1 MKRILLGLILLCGVG
16 AFAQG
21 VTTSSINGQIKDQN
35 GEPLPGANIIAVHQP
50 SGTTYGSLTD
60 FDGFYR
66 VPNMRV
72 GGPYKIEISYVGFKT
87 QTLNDIYLRLGD
99 SERISLEL
107 QEEASQLDEVVI
119 TATKDGIFDSG
130 QKGSNTNVSLRDI
143 NNLPSTSRSLG
154 DFLRSTPEAQ
164 VGEDGRISIGGQNNR
179 YNAIYIDGAVNNDA
193 FGLAASGTNGGQS
206 GVNPISIDAVESFQV
221 NLAPFDVRQS
231 GFAGGSINAITRSGT
246 NNLEASAYYYVRNQ
260 DLVGKTPT
268 AIEDNEDERERLA
281 DFTAELYG
289 ARVGGAIVKDKLFYF
304 VNYERQDEVT
314 PQPFNF
320 DQYQGAATLEDIQNL
335 RQSLIDNFGYDPGT
349 FLDNPSSL
357 VSDKLITR
365 LDWNINDKN
374 TITLRNSYVDAENI
388 DARASSD
395 RNIEFGNG
403 AEFFPSR
410 TNSTTLE
417 WSTTNGSNMSNNL
430 IVAYTDVLDDRSPTG
445 SPFPAVRLTDGPAN
459 IDFGSEPFSTANLLE
474 QQVINVTNNFEYYV
488 GRHKLTVG
496 ANFESFDAKNVFF
509 RQNFGSYEFELRE
522 TGEFDENGDPITI
535 SGFERFTDYLNNP
548 SSGIFADNFDRG
560 YSLLGGEGDASLGA
574 AEFNYSQLGFY
585 LQDDIDVTDNFKLSL
600 GLRFDLPFFDDGLVN
615 EDFNTRTVELL
626 EANGKDLQGARV
638 GQAIDTQLHF
648 SPRLG
653 FSWDVFDDRTTQ
665 IRGGIGV
672 FTSRIPLVWP
682 GGAYNNNGLTAG
694 FVNENN
700 FGEEGV
706 AFNPDPFGQAQS
718 PGFGNGA
725 VPQTGQ
731 TGGQIDIFAPD
742 FKLPQVAKFNLAV
755 DQKLPFWGLIASGEF
770 LYTDI
775 LNNIFYENLNIGGP
789 VGNLNGADNRPFYN
803 RRELI
808 DEAYSSIYLATNTN
822 EGYAYNATFR
832 LFKPFENGF
841 SGSLAYTFGDSYN
854 IFEGTS
860 SQNSSQWRNL
870 ITVDGKNADPEVQR
884 SDFALGSR
892 FTANFSYE
900 KEWSENFKS
909 TIGLFYNGQQGSP
922 YSFTYNDDGADLLN
936 DDSRDNALIYI
947 PRDASEINLVQNGD
961 FTPEQQWEAL
971 DRFIESSDY
980 LRERR
985 GQYAERNGT
994 FGPWSHIIDLKFLQD
1009 FSLNFNEKKHTF
1021 QFSLD
1026 IFNFTN
1032 LINKDWG
1039 VRPFIQRR
1047 AEIIN
1052 VQEGG
1057 PDPEFTFNV
1066 DDFQSVDD
1074 LEVIDDRGAFS
1085 SRWQIQ
1091 VGLRY
1096 IFK

>member
-1 MKRILLGLILLCGVG
+1 MKKILLGLILLCGVS

-21 VTTSSINGQIKDQN
+21 VTTSSINGQVKDQN
-35 GEPLPGANIIAVHQP
+35 GEPLPGANIIAIHQP

-87 QTLNDIYLRLGD
+87 QTLENIFLRLGD
-99 SERISLEL
+99 SERISVEM

-119 TATKDGIFDSG
+119 TATKDGVFDSG
-130 QKGSNTNVSLRDI
+130 QKGSNTNISLREI

-154 DFLRSTPEAQ
+154 DFLRQTPEAQ
-164 VGEDGRISIGGQNNR
+164 VTDGGSISLGGQNNR

-193 FGLAASGTNGGQS
+193 FGLAGSGTNGGQT
-206 GVNPISIDAVESFQV
+206 GVNPISIDAIESFQV

-246 NNLEASAYYYVRNQ
+246 NNLEASAYYYLRNQ
-260 DLVGKTPT
+260 DLAGKTPT
-268 AIEDNEDERERLA
+268 AIQDDEDERERLA
-281 DFTAELYG
+281 DFTAKLIG
-289 ARVGGAIVKDKLFYF
+289 ARVGGALVKDKLFFF
-304 VNYERQDEVT
+304 VNYERQDEET

-320 DQYQGAATLEDIQNL
+320 DQYQGDASLADIQDL
-335 RQSLIDNFGYDPGT
+335 RQNLINNFGYDPGT

-374 TITLRNSYVDAENI
+374 TLTLRNSYVKAENT
-388 DARASSD
+388 DPSASGD
-395 RNIEFGNG
+395 RTIEFGNAG
-403 AEFFPSR
+403 VFFPSR

-417 WSTTNGSNMSNNL
+417 WSTTNGSNISNNL
-430 IVAYTDVLDDRSPTG
+430 IVAYTDVLDDRGPIG
-445 SPFPAVRLTDGPAN
+445 SPFPSVRIQDGSGN

-474 QQVINVTNNFEYYV
+474 QQIINITNNFEYYK
-488 GRHKLTVG
+488 GRHKITLG

-509 RQNFGSYEFELRE
+509 RQNYGQYRFFSLDDFNSY
-522 TGEFDENGDPITI
+522 FDDNVPDAPV
-535 SGFERFTDYLNNP
+535 RFFDY
-548 SSGIFADNFDRG
+548 G
-560 YSLLGGEGDASLGA
+560 YSLLGGVGDDSLGA
-574 AEFNYSQLGFY
+574 AEFNYSQVGFY
-585 LQDDIDVTDNFKLSL
+585 LQDDVDVTDNFKLSV

-615 EDFNTRTVELL
+615 DDFNTRTVALL

-638 GQAIDTQLHF
+638 GQGIDTQLHF

-653 FSWDVFDDRTTQ
+653 FSWDVFGNNTTQ
-665 IRGGIGV
+665 IRGGAGI

-694 FVNENN
+694 FVDERV
-700 FGEEGV
+700 FDGDV
-706 AFNPDPFGQAQS
+706 FFNPDPFTQGQN
-718 PGFGNGA
+718 PGYGNGA
-725 VPQTGQ
+725 QPGTGA

-775 LNNIFYENLNIGGP
+775 LNNIFYENVNIGGP
-789 VGNLNGADNRPFYN
+789 VGSLNGEDNRSFFSRN
-803 RRELI
+803 LI
-808 DEAYSSIYLATNTN
+808 DPTYSGVYLATNTSG
-822 EGYAYNATFR
+822 GYAYNTTFVLR
-832 LFKPFENGF
+832 KPFSKGF
-841 SGSLAYTFGDSYN
+841 SGQIAYTFGDSYN

-860 SQNSSQWRNL
+860 SQNSSQWRDL
-870 ITVDGKNADPEVQR
+870 ITVNGKNNNPGVQR

-892 FTANFSYE
+892 ISANFSYE

-922 YSFTYNDDGADLLN
+922 YSFIYNNVNDNILN

-961 FTPEQQWEAL
+961 FTPEQQWAAL

-980 LRERR
+980 LRDRR

-1039 VRPFIQRR
+1039 VRPFVPSSVGLID
-1047 AEIIN
+1047 

-1066 DDFQSVDD
+1066 DQFQSVDD
-1074 LEVIDDRGAFS
+1074 IEIIDDRGAFS

>member
-1 MKRILLGLILLCGVG
+1 MKKLLLGLILLCGVG

-21 VTTSSINGQIKDQN
+21 LTTSSINGQIKDQN
-35 GEPLPGANIIAVHQP
+35 GQALPGANIIAEHQP
-50 SGTTYGSLTD
+50 SGTKYGSITD

-87 QTLNDIYLRLGD
+87 KTVENVFLRLGD
-99 SERISLEL
+99 SEKISFQLE
-107 QEEASQLDEVVI
+107 EEANQLDEVVV
-119 TATKDGIFDSG
+119 TATRDGIFDSG
-130 QKGSNTNVSLRDI
+130 QKGSNTNISLRDI

-154 DFLRSTPEAQ
+154 DFLRNTPEAQ
-164 VGEDGRISIGGQNNR
+164 VSDGGSISLGGQNNR

-206 GVNPISIDAVESFQV
+206 GVNPISIDAIESFQV
-221 NLAPFDVRQS
+221 NLSPFDVKQS

-246 NNLEASAYYYVRNQ
+246 NNLEASAYYYLRNQ

-268 AIEDNEDERERLA
+268 AIEEEESERERLS
-281 DFTAELYG
+281 DFTAELIG
-289 ARVGGAIVKDKLFYF
+289 ARVGGALVKDKLFF
-304 VNYERQDEVT
+304 FINYERQDEVT

-320 DQYQGAATLEDIQNL
+320 DQYQGDSSLQDIQNL
-335 RQSLIDNFGYDPGT
+335 RQNLINSFGYDPGT

-357 VSDKLITR
+357 VSDKLVTR

-374 TITLRNSYVDAENI
+374 TITLRNSYVNAENI

-417 WSTTNGSNMSNNL
+417 WSTTNGSNISNNL
-430 IVAYTDVLDDRSPTG
+430 IVAYTDVLDDRGPTG
-445 SPFPAVRLTDGPAN
+445 SPFPSVRIQDGSAN

-474 QQVINVTNNFEYYV
+474 QKVLNITNNFEYYK
-488 GRHKLTVG
+488 GRHKLTLGV
-496 ANFESFDAKNVFF
+496 NFESFDAKNVFF
-509 RQNFGSYEFELRE
+509 RQNFGQYQFFNLADFE
-522 TGEFDENGDPITI
+522 TYFDDNQSNDAPV
-535 SGFERFTDYLNNP
+535 RFY
-548 SSGIFADNFDRG
+548 DRG
-560 YSLLGGEGDASLGA
+560 YSLLGGNGDASLGA
-574 AEFNYSQLGFY
+574 AEFNYSQVGFY
-585 LQDDIDVTDNFKLSL
+585 VQDDIDVTDNFKVSL
-600 GLRFDLPFFDDGLVN
+600 GLRFDLPFFDDGLTN
-615 EDFNTRTVELL
+615 EDFNTRTVALL

-638 GQAIDTQLHF
+638 GQGIDSQVHF
-648 SPRLG
+648 SPRAG
-653 FSWDVFDDRTTQ
+653 FSWDVFGDRTTQ
-665 IRGGIGV
+665 VRGGLGV

-682 GGAYNNNGLTAG
+682 GGAYNNNGVTAG
-694 FVNENN
+694 FIDERDFDGDV
-700 FGEEGV
+700 F
-706 AFNPDPFGQAQS
+706 FNPDAFGQGEN

-725 VPQTGQ
+725 EPGTGA

-742 FKLPQVAKFNLAV
+742 FKLPQVAKFNIAV
-755 DQKLPFWGLIASGEF
+755 DQKLPIWGLIASGEF

-775 LNNIFYENLNIGGP
+775 INNIFYENINIGGP
-789 VGNLNGADNRPFYN
+789 IGTLNGPDNRPYYN
-803 RRELI
+803 RNRI
-808 DEAYSSIYLATNTN
+808 DSNYSSIYLATNTN

-832 LFKPFENGF
+832 LFKPFANGF

-860 SQNSSQWRNL
+860 SQNSSQWRGL
-870 ITVDGKNADPEVQR
+870 ITVNGKNADPGVQR

-892 FTANFSYE
+892 FVANFSYE

-922 YSFTYNDDGADLLN
+922 YSFTYNNVGANLLN
-936 DDSRDNALIYI
+936 DDSNDNALLYI
-947 PRDASEINLVQNGD
+947 PRDASEINLVPILDGD
-961 FTPEQQWEAL
+961 GNVEVSAEQQWAAL

-980 LRERR
+980 LSERR

-1021 QFSLD
+1021 QFSVD

-1032 LINKDWG
+1032 LVNKDWG
-1039 VRPFIQRR
+1039 VRPFIPGSVRL
-1047 AEIIN
+1047 ID

-1057 PDPEFTFNV
+1057 PDPEFTFNA
-1066 DDFQSVDD
+1066 DRFGSVDD
-1074 LEVIDDRGAFS
+1074 IEVIDDRGAFS

>member
-1 MKRILLGLILLCGVG
+1 MRKLLLGLLFLCGVG

-35 GEPLPGANIIAVHQP
+35 GEPLPGANITAVHQP
-50 SGTTYGSLTD
+50 SGTTYGSMTD

-87 QTLNDIYLRLGD
+87 QTFNNIFLRLGD
-99 SERISLEL
+99 SEKINIQL

-119 TATKDGIFDSG
+119 TTSKNGIFDSG
-130 QKGSNTNVSLRDI
+130 QKGSNTNISLRDI

-154 DFLRSTPEAQ
+154 DFLRNTPEAQ
-164 VGEDGRISIGGQNNR
+164 VTEGGSISLGGQNNR

-193 FGLAASGTNGGQS
+193 FGLAGSGTNGGQS
-206 GVNPISIDAVESFQV
+206 GVNPISIDAIESFQV

-246 NNLEASAYYYVRNQ
+246 NNLEASAYYYLRNQ
-260 DLVGKTPT
+260 DLAGKTPT
-268 AIEDNEDERERLA
+268 AIEEDEDERERLS
-281 DFTAELYG
+281 DFTAELIG
-289 ARVGGAIVKDKLFYF
+289 ARVGGSIIKDKLFFF
-304 VNYERQDEVT
+304 VNYERQDEQT
-314 PQPFNF
+314 PAPFNF
-320 DQYQGAATLEDIQNL
+320 DQYQGDASLEDLNTL
-335 RQSLIDNFGYDPGT
+335 RQNLIDNFGYDPGG
-349 FLDNPSSL
+349 FLNNPSSL
-357 VSDKLITR
+357 TSDKLITR

-374 TITLRNSYVDAENI
+374 TITLRNSYVNAENI

-395 RNIEFGNG
+395 RNIEYLNG

-417 WSTTNGSNMSNNL
+417 WSTTNGSDMSNNL
-430 IVAYTDVLDDRSPTG
+430 IIAYTDVLDDRGPTG
-445 SPFPAVRLTDGPAN
+445 SPFPSVRIQDGGGN

-474 QQVINVTNNFEYYV
+474 QQVLNITNNFEYYKGNQKFTIGV
-488 GRHKLTVG
+488 
-496 ANFESFDAKNVFF
+496 NFESFDAKNVFF
-509 RQNFGSYEFELRE
+509 RQNFGQYRFFSLADFNTY
-522 TGEFDENGDPITI
+522 FDNDASNNAPV
-535 SGFERFTDYLNNP
+535 RF
-548 SSGIFADNFDRG
+548 FDRG
-560 YSLLGGEGDASLGA
+560 YSLLGGVGDDSLGA
-574 AEFNYSQLGFY
+574 AEFNYSQVGFY
-585 LQDDIDVTDNFKLSL
+585 LQDDIDVTENFKLSL
-600 GLRFDLPFFDDGLVN
+600 GVRFDLPFFDDGLVN

-638 GQAIDTQLHF
+638 GQGIDSQLHF

-653 FSWDVFDDRTTQ
+653 FSWDVFGNRTTQ

-694 FVNENN
+694 FVDERD
-700 FGEEGV
+700 FDGDV
-706 AFNPDPFGQAQS
+706 FFNPDPFTQDQN

-725 VPQTGQ
+725 VPGTGQ

-742 FKLPQVAKFNLAV
+742 FKLPQVLKTNIAV

-770 LYTDI
+770 IYTDN
-775 LNNIFYENLNIGGP
+775 LNNIFYENVNIDGP
-789 VGNLNGADNRPFYN
+789 VGTLNGVDNRPFFS
-803 RRELI
+803 RSRI
-808 DEAYSSIYLATNTN
+808 DNNYSSIYLATNTSK
-822 EGYAYNATFR
+822 GYAYNATFR

-841 SGSLAYTFGDSYN
+841 SGSLAYTYGDSFN

-870 ITVDGKNADPEVQR
+870 VTVNGKNNDPGVQR

-892 FTANFSYE
+892 ITANFSYE
-900 KEWSENFKS
+900 KEWSENFK
-909 TIGLFYNGQQGSP
+909 TTVGVFYNGQQGGP
-922 YSFTYNDDGADLLN
+922 FSFIYDNDGDNLLN

-947 PRDASEINLVQNGD
+947 PRNASEINLIQDGD
-961 FTPEQQWEAL
+961 VSPEQQWAAL
-971 DRFIESSDY
+971 DRFIASSDY
-980 LRERR
+980 LSERR

-994 FGPWSHIIDLKFLQD
+994 FGPWAHIIDLKFLQD

-1039 VRPFIQRR
+1039 VRPFIPGNVELI
-1047 AEIIN
+1047 EI
-1052 VQEGG
+1052 QEGG

-1066 DDFQSVDD
+1066 EEFETVDD
-1074 LEVIDDRGAFS
+1074 LEIIDDRGAFS

>member
-1 MKRILLGLILLCGVG
+1 MRKILLGLILLCGVS

-21 VTTSSINGQIKDQN
+21 VTTSSINGQVKDQN
-35 GEPLPGANIIAVHQP
+35 GEPLPGANIVAVHQP
-50 SGTTYGSLTD
+50 SGTTYGSMTD
-60 FDGFYR
+60 FDGYYR

-87 QTLNDIYLRLGD
+87 QTLENVFLRLGD
-99 SERISLEL
+99 SERISIQM
-107 QEEASQLDEVVI
+107 QEEASQLDEVII
-119 TATKDGIFDSG
+119 TASKNGVFDSG
-130 QKGSNTNVSLRDI
+130 QKGSNTNISLREI

-154 DFLRSTPEAQ
+154 DFLRNTPEAQ
-164 VGEDGRISIGGQNNR
+164 VTDGGSISLGGQNNR

-206 GVNPISIDAVESFQV
+206 GVNPISIDAIESFQV
-221 NLAPFDVRQS
+221 NLAPFDVKQS

-246 NNLEASAYYYVRNQ
+246 NNLEASAYYYLRNQ
-260 DLVGKTPT
+260 DLAGKTPT
-268 AIEDNEDERERLA
+268 AIEEDENERERLA
-281 DFTAELYG
+281 DFTAELIG
-289 ARVGGAIVKDKLFYF
+289 ARVGGSIIKDKLFFF
-304 VNYERQDEVT
+304 VNYERQDEQT
-314 PQPFNF
+314 PAPFDF
-320 DQYQGAATLEDIQNL
+320 DQYQGDASLQDLQTL
-335 RQSLIDNFGYDPGT
+335 RQNLIDNFGYDPGG
-349 FLDNPSSL
+349 FLNNPSSL
-357 VSDKLITR
+357 TSDKLITR

-374 TITLRNSYVDAENI
+374 TITLRNSYVNAENI

-395 RNIEFGNG
+395 RNIEFLNG

-417 WSTTNGSNMSNNL
+417 WSTTNGSDISNNL
-430 IVAYTDVLDDRSPTG
+430 IIAYTDVLDDRGPTG
-445 SPFPAVRLTDGPAN
+445 SPFPSVRIQDGSGN

-474 QQVINVTNNFEYYV
+474 QKVLNITNNFEYYKGIQKITLGV
-488 GRHKLTVG
+488 
-496 ANFESFDAKNVFF
+496 NFESFDAKNVFF
-509 RQNFGSYEFELRE
+509 RQNFGQYRFFSLADFNTY
-522 TGEFDENGDPITI
+522 FDNDASNNAPV
-535 SGFERFTDYLNNP
+535 RF
-548 SSGIFADNFDRG
+548 FDRG
-560 YSLLGGEGDASLGA
+560 YSLLGGVGDDSLGA

-585 LQDDIDVTDNFKLSL
+585 MQDDIDVTENFKLSL
-600 GLRFDLPFFDDGLVN
+600 GVRFDFPFFDDGLVN
-615 EDFNTRTVELL
+615 EDFNTRSVELL

-638 GQAIDTQLHF
+638 GQGIDTQLHF

-653 FSWDVFDDRTTQ
+653 FSWDVFDNRTTQ

-694 FVNENN
+694 FVDERD
-700 FGEEGV
+700 FDGDV
-706 AFNPDPFGQAQS
+706 FFNPDPFTQDQN
-718 PGFGNGA
+718 PGFGNAA
-725 VPQTGQ
+725 VPGTGQ

-742 FKLPQVAKFNLAV
+742 FKLPQVLKTNIAV

-775 LNNIFYENLNIGGP
+775 LNNIFYENVNIGDA
-789 VGNLNGADNRPFYN
+789 VGTLNGADNRPFFS
-803 RRELI
+803 RSRI
-808 DEAYSSIYLATNTN
+808 DSNYSSIYLATNTSK
-822 EGYAYNATFR
+822 GYSYNATFR

-841 SGSLAYTFGDSYN
+841 SGSLAYTYGDSYN

-870 ITVDGKNADPEVQR
+870 VTVNGKNNDPGVQR

-892 FTANFSYE
+892 ITANFSYE
-900 KEWSENFKS
+900 KEWSENFK
-909 TIGLFYNGQQGSP
+909 TTVGVFYNGQQGSP
-922 YSFTYNDDGADLLN
+922 FSFIYDNDGDNLLN

-961 FTPEQQWEAL
+961 VTPEQQWAAL
-971 DRFIESSDY
+971 DRFIESNDY

-1039 VRPFIQRR
+1039 VRPFIPGNVQLI
-1047 AEIIN
+1047 EI
-1052 VQEGG
+1052 QEGG

-1066 DDFQSVDD
+1066 DEFQTSDD
-1074 LEVIDDRGAFS
+1074 LEIIDDRGAFS